1 MRGLPKFCRRAR
13 GGGAAIEFALAGLAL
28 FFFMLVIINL
38 GLLGF
43 SLAAV
48 ARGVQS
54 AARAAAVQAA
64 SSNVQNG
71 SFVCPTST
79 QISGYFNSFVS
90 PPLPAAG
97 TIAGSSNP
105 LLTVAWTNNAAGS
118 GVNEPPGVYLTLTA
132 TYHWTPV
139 GLNFGSPIALKIATV
154 ATVLGSTASGV
165 TIGASC

>member
-1 MRGLPKFCRRAR
+1 MLWRAR
-13 GGGAAIEFALAGLAL
+13 GGGAAIEFAISGLAL
-28 FFFMLVIINL
+28 FIFMLVIVNL

-54 AARAAAVQAA
+54 AARNAAVQAGA
-64 SSNVQNG
+64 SYVQNN
-71 SFVCPTST
+71 SFTCPTSA
-79 QISGYFNSFVS
+79 QIAVYFNNAVS

-97 TIAGSSNP
+97 TNAVSSNP
-105 LLTVAWTNNAAGS
+105 LVTALWTNNAAGT
-118 GVNEPPGVYLTLTA
+118 GANEPPGVYLTLTA
-132 TYHWTPV
+132 TYNWRPV

-154 ATVLGSTASGV
+154 ATVLGSSASGV